1 MRAIFGIL
9 CLALCSGVAGAQEH
23 LSNFDACVNESK
35 QRRTDSIM
43 PDYLSYRCDGATA
56 QKLAARPDECSA
68 DARPTLNDI
77 EHKSRQ
83 LIDGLYLRMTW
94 RTEVCA
100 GMCETRFYEDSR
112 NPSYLCEVR
121 RHIGDR
127 VARNAAPLRRYTT
140 GRRYADGYPL
150 RRRWVWR
157 PRRTY
162 EPPASYWRRMQ
173 ETEEEAR
180 RMERRIYD
188 EPDRYP
194 PYSRDY
200 YYRDDGYDE
209 P

>member
-9 CLALCSGVAGAQEH
+9 CLALCSEVAGAQEPV
-23 LSNFDACVNESK
+23 SNFDACVNESK
-35 QRRTDSIM
+35 QRHTDSTM
-43 PDYLSYRCDGATA
+43 PDYLSYKCDGATA

-68 DARPTLNDI
+68 DVKPTLNDI

-100 GMCETRFYEDSR
+100 GMCETRFYDDAR

-121 RHIGDR
+121 RHVGDR
-127 VARNAAPLRRYTT
+127 VARNVAPLRRYTT
-140 GRRYADGYPL
+140 GRRYTDSYPL

-162 EPPASYWRRMQ
+162 EPPAASWRRMQ

-180 RMERRIYD
+180 RTERRIYD

-200 YYRDDGYDE
+200 YCGPCAR
-209 P
+209 